1 MFREHVLGHVSTR
14 PKSLREFRY
23 LAAKVSLI
31 KHPRPSNNVPNSP
44 DCSTFPFIY
53 ISTYQRWP
61 ASQSPVLLF
70 ISNIWNTFWWYNGI
84 RCFLFLFLSFYKIF
98 LFPVRIIRQSS
109 SRERKFVLLRLS
121 FFFFINCFLQIL
133 FKESISPAMRVDK
146 YPIAYISNH
155 VISKTVYDHA
165 SS

>member
-53 ISTYQRWP
+53 IFQP
-61 ASQSPVLLF
+61 INVDPQVNLLF
-70 ISNIWNTFWWYNGI
+70 CYLSQWSIFWWYNGI

-133 FKESISPAMRVDK
+133 FKESISPAMSVDK

>member
-53 ISTYQRWP
+53 IFQP
-61 ASQSPVLLF
+61 INVDPQVNLLF
-70 ISNIWNTFWWYNGI
+70 CYLSQISEIPSDDIMVFDA
-84 RCFLFLFLSFYKIF
+84 SF
-98 LFPVRIIRQSS
+98 
-109 SRERKFVLLRLS
+109 S
-121 FFFFINCFLQIL
+121 FFFL
-133 FKESISPAMRVDK
+133 FTKFF
-146 YPIAYISNH
+146 
-155 VISKTVYDHA
+155 
-165 SS
+165 SSQ

>member
-84 RCFLFLFLSFYKIF
+84 RCFLFPFLSFYRIF

-109 SRERKFVLLRLS
+109 SRERKFVLLYLFFSSFLSTVSFKSFSKRASLRLCAL
-121 FFFFINCFLQIL
+121 INIQ
-133 FKESISPAMRVDK
+133 
-146 YPIAYISNH
+146 
-155 VISKTVYDHA
+155 
-165 SS
+165 